1 VSDKKQLLATEHQRG
16 RTHLVAN
23 VYLIVSEE
31 GITMKRFT
39 LSTARRALH
48 VSAVLGLFAASP
60 VAAQTIDELVKGL
73 TEQATGKG
81 PDNTSGSARDDG
93 IQEGQR
99 FYFAPT
105 FGFYVPTEDLMK
117 LLKGGTVKQQPGLM
131 IGGRM
136 GLSLTRR
143 IGLQVTGTYVPSNDL
158 LGLED
163 VDQSDDASLFF
174 GAGKVALFVLP
185 STSPISLQLNGGIA
199 LVNRSGAAFRN
210 LKNRNSVGATV
221 GGQVGIRLGP
231 LPPLQL
237 AVDTYLYKQNLD
249 GLTDER
255 GEPASQ
261 KDVQLSIGVGLPIGQ

>member
-1 VSDKKQLLATEHQRG
+1 
-16 RTHLVAN
+16 
-23 VYLIVSEE
+23 
-31 GITMKRFT
+31 MKRLN
-39 LSTARRALH
+39 LSKARRALH
-48 VSAVLGLFAASP
+48 VSAVLALFAATP
-60 VAAQTIDELVKGL
+60 VAAQTIE
-73 TEQATGKG
+73 
-81 PDNTSGSARDDG
+81 NTSGSARDDA

-105 FGFYVPTEDLMK
+105 FGFYAPTKDLMK
-117 LLKGGTVKQQPGLM
+117 LLQGGTVKQQPG
-131 IGGRM
+131 ITFGGRM

-143 IGLQVTGTYVPSNDL
+143 IGLQVTGTYVPSNVR

-174 GAGKVALFVLP
+174 GSGKVALFVLP

-255 GEPASQ
+255 GELASQ
-261 KDVQLSIGVGLPIGQ
+261 KDVHLSIGVGLPIGE